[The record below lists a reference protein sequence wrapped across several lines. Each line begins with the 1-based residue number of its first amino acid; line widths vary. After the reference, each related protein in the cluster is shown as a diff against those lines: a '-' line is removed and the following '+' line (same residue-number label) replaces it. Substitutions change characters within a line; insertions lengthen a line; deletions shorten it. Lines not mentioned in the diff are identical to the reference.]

1 MVMLFHSLLRA
12 RRGQSRI
19 LEAAIAAVI
28 ISIVFSVSTFL
39 IRSSDVRVLQERADL
54 DRLGYNVLQKI
65 VESGIIEK
73 TLDRWPEPGFGEALL
88 KPAVQRSLPST
99 IYYDL
104 RIFDCTEDG
113 SWVQLTE
120 RTSPKN
126 RISNTSVDS
135 FPNSLE
141 VSSTSIIYTSQK
153 GNIYHLV
160 LLLARAG
167 GL

>member
-1 MVMLFHSLLRA
+1 VVMLFHSLLRA

-65 VESGIIEK
+65 VESGVIEK
-73 TLDRWPEPGFGEALL
+73 TLEIYGPGFGEAFL
-88 KPAVQRSLPST
+88 KPAVQRSLPSA

-113 SWVQLTE
+113 FWVELTNP
-120 RTSPKN
+120 RS
-126 RISNTSVDS
+126 ISNTSEDA
-135 FPNSLE
+135 FANSLE
-141 VSSTSIIYTSQK
+141 VSSTSIVYTSQK

>member
-1 MVMLFHSLLRA
+1 MLFYSLLRA

-54 DRLGYNVLQKI
+54 DRLGYNVLHKI
-65 VESGIIEK
+65 VESGVIEK
-73 TLDRWPEPGFGEALL
+73 TLETGLAKDVAML
-88 KPAVQRSLPST
+88 KPTVQRSLPPA
-99 IYYDL
+99 ICYDL

-113 SWVQLTE
+113 SWVQLTKLI
-120 RTSPKN
+120 SF
-126 RISNTSVDS
+126 SNTSEDT
-135 FPNSLE
+135 FANSLE
-141 VSSTSIIYTSQK
+141 VSSTSIVYTSQK

-160 LLLARAG
+160 LLLARGG